1 MAEFPVA
8 TQDQPQ
14 TPQLTPDEMVV
25 KLGQTLRRRFDE
37 YVRDRRMAELKW
49 LQNARQFLGEHDPEV
64 KAALDAT
71 RSRAYPR
78 LTRVKVMSMV
88 ARLMNLLFPTSEK
101 NWTLAP
107 SMVPNLAPED
117 LQLVLEQLAADAGNE
132 LEDSAVE
139 EAIRKFAQDR
149 ADNLCNE
156 VQDQLDELG
165 GDKTL
170 DYVALC
176 KMVILSAV
184 QYGCGVMK
192 GPFVREQPVR
202 RWTKDPATN
211 TYTATMDQAKRPMFE
226 FVSVWDYYPDLSAKT
241 FAQMDGQFERHI
253 MSRHQLR
260 KLADR
265 SDFRGDAILK
275 YLAEHQQG
283 NYKRQPHEVELKAM
297 GVQNFVGDQN
307 GRKYEIIQ
315 WHGYVA
321 GTELAAGG
329 VDVPENMRTEELM
342 ADVWMID
349 ETVIKVDLDPWV
361 EADTNYHVTMYHQF
375 IFEHDETSLLGN
387 GLPSIMRDSQMGAT
401 AATMLLMDNASV
413 ACTPSAE
420 VNVDRLYPGQDQ
432 TTITPFKV
440 WYTEGVGPEAANQ
453 AVRPISYDAHIP
465 ELLQIIEMFDSRADQ
480 ETFVGPQ
487 TGGDQQKGPSEP
499 FRTAAGASMLRGD
512 AALPFKD
519 VVRNFDS
526 FTRSVISALVAFNHL
541 FSNRTDIIGDF
552 QIVARGASSLVAK
565 EVRGLQVDNM
575 MATLHEEDMPYVDR
589 FELLKERFATRDL
602 PRHVI
607 VSDEEAVRI
616 KQSRAE
622 EAEKTAAQ
630 QEEMVR
636 AEVRKVLAETVKN
649 LTQAEKNSANAAGE
663 QVNTMLETLE
673 RGLSIETGGGEKP
686 AGGAAPAKKRPAGS
700 KAA

>member
-1 MAEFPVA
+1 MAEFPVT
-8 TQDQPQ
+8 TQEQA
-14 TPQLTPDEMVV
+14 PQLTSDEVLV

-37 YVRDRRMAELKW
+37 YVRDRRLAELKW
-49 LQNARQFLGEHDPEV
+49 LQNARQFLGEHDPDV
-64 KAALDAT
+64 KASLDAT

-101 NWTLAP
+101 NWTVAP
-107 SMVPNLAPED
+107 TIVPNLAPED
-117 LQLVLEQLAADAGNE
+117 LNTVLQQLAADVGNE
-132 LEDSAVE
+132 LLDSEVE
-139 EAIRKFAQDR
+139 EAIRKFAQNR

-170 DYVALC
+170 DYVAMC

-184 QYGCGVMK
+184 QYGCGVVK
-192 GPFVREQPVR
+192 GPFVRVQPTR
-202 RWTKDPATN
+202 RWTKDKATN
-211 TYTATMDQAKRPMFE
+211 VYTAVMDQTKRPMFE
-226 FVSVWDYYPDLSAKT
+226 FVSLWDYYPDLSAKT
-241 FAQMDGQFERHI
+241 FAQMDGQFERHV

-265 SDFRGDAILK
+265 EDFLGDAIK
-275 YLAEHQQG
+275 QYLMDHAAG
-283 NYKRQPHEVELKAM
+283 NYKRLPHEVELKSM

-307 GRKYEIIQ
+307 GRKYEVIQ
-315 WHGYVA
+315 WHGYVSGA
-321 GTELAAGG
+321 ELAAGG
-329 VDVPENMRTEELM
+329 VDVPEEMRAEEVM
-342 ADVWMID
+342 ADVWLID
-349 ETVIKVDLDPWV
+349 ETVIKADLDPWV
-361 EADTNYHVTMYHQF
+361 EVDTNYDVAMYHQF

-420 VNVDRLYPGQDQ
+420 VNMDRLYPGQDQ

-440 WYTEGVGPEAANQ
+440 WYTEGLGQEATIP

-465 ELLQIIEMFDSRADQ
+465 ELLQIIEMFDNRADQ

-541 FSNRTDIIGDF
+541 FSNRSDIKGDF

-616 KQSRAE
+616 KKSRAE
-622 EAEKTAAQ
+622 EAQKTAVQ

-649 LTQAEKNSANAAGE
+649 LTQAEKNSAAAAGE
-663 QVNTMLETLE
+663 QVNTLLETLE
-673 RGLSIETGGGEKP
+673 RGLSIE
-686 AGGAAPAKKRPAGS
+686 AGGSEGSSGGTPAAKKRPASS
-700 KAA
+700 KNA